1 MDTPE
6 IPLESLD
13 AARVAALLG
22 EHFSLQVLVDV
33 GVDLSG
39 LDPLFD
45 NGLLKEEAAGQAR
58 FEDFQVREGLLTQ
71 LPWSFRRRWSLKL
84 AESLEK
90 LKGEPAKLGEL
101 FLSAQDFD
109 RARPY
114 LIRAAESA
122 CMANEYAKALELLR
136 QVFEIWHPDETSTSR
151 SRLLREMARCAANS
165 GDKEA
170 VVIAW
175 EELLENARIQKDIVL
190 QIEAHQQLAEW
201 AGKQGSRA
209 RVRDQLQAAA
219 ELSSELG
226 DPDKEARHWFEYAGF
241 LMTQVKL
248 QAANV
253 AFDNAYHAA
262 SNGEDTAQRIEI
274 LATRALGQA
283 MAGNSELAFG
293 WVDQA
298 LNEAI
303 KHELPEQVSYVYRR
317 MANVNEYSG
326 NFQAYLELE
335 LKALDR
341 CQASGGDEMMEH
353 SCFSCLSYAFFRCG
367 QWKRSQEML
376 QLVIDDLKLEG
387 ELKMIAVGTRA
398 VISAFRGERKLAENN
413 RKHFDELV
421 RHHGGAYMQFHV
433 YWGMG
438 VLAYLDGDA
447 QTAQQEFANLIDH
460 WHDTEDRHDVVPGL
474 TAACS
479 FYADSNQPSLLAQ
492 CTDILNTVIAD
503 NNNVEN
509 RAAREA
515 VLAEGAWVKGDVQ
528 KSIELAVSAL
538 DLYEEQKT
546 PIEVAFISRRLGK
559 MYQSMGDAKSAE
571 SAFQKGEGIAR
582 RLGMRPLLEA
592 IRADRNAN
600 QKTDS
605 SSSMAA
611 PGLTKR
617 QKEVLKLMA
626 DGQTNKEVAA
636 ELSLSPRTVE
646 MHVGSIL
653 ERLNCR
659 ARTDAIK
666 KAVELGLV

>member
-1 MDTPE
+1 METPE
-6 IPLESLD
+6 IPFESLD
-13 AARVAALLG
+13 AARKAALLG
-22 EHFSLQVLVDV
+22 EQLSLQVLVDV
-33 GVDLSG
+33 GVDLAA

-45 NGLLKEEAAGQAR
+45 SEILCEEAAGRAH
-58 FEDFQVREGLLTQ
+58 FKDFQVRDELLKQ
-71 LPWSFRRRWSLKL
+71 LPWSFRRNWSLRL

-90 LKGEPAKLGEL
+90 LKGEPGKLGAL
-101 FLSAQDFD
+101 FLSGQDFD

-114 LIRAAESA
+114 LIRAAEDA
-122 CMANEYAKALELLR
+122 CLANEYSKALVLLR
-136 QVFEIWHPDETSTSR
+136 QVFEIWHPEETSTSR

-165 GDKEA
+165 GDNES
-170 VVIAW
+170 VVLAW
-175 EELLENARIQKDIVL
+175 EELLENARNQNDIAT

-201 AGKQGSRA
+201 AGKQGSRN
-209 RVRDQLQAAA
+209 RVRDQLKAAA
-219 ELSSELG
+219 ELCKELG
-226 DPDKEARHWFEYAGF
+226 DPDKEARHWFEYGGF

-248 QAANV
+248 QAANI

-262 SNGEDTAQRIEI
+262 NKGKNIAQRIEI
-274 LATRALGQA
+274 MATRALGQA

-293 WVDQA
+293 WVDDA

-303 KHELPEQVSYVYRR
+303 KHELPKQVSYVYRR

-341 CQASGGDEMMEH
+341 CQASGDDEIMEH

-376 QLVIDDLKLEG
+376 QLVLEELKIEG

-398 VISAFRGERKLAENN
+398 VISAFRGERKLAHKN
-413 RKHFDELV
+413 RHLFDELV
-421 RHHGGAYMQFHV
+421 RLHGGAYMQFHV
-433 YWGMG
+433 FWGLGLM
-438 VLAYLDGDA
+438 AYLDGDTE
-447 QTAQQEFANLIDH
+447 TAQREFTDLVDH
-460 WHDTEDRHDVVPGL
+460 WYDTDDRHDAVPGL
-474 TAACS
+474 VTACAY
-479 FYADSNQPSLLAQ
+479 YADTNQASELAR
-492 CTDILNTVIAD
+492 CTDVLNAIIAD

-509 RAAREA
+509 RAGREA
-515 VLAEGAWVKGDVQ
+515 ALAEGAWVKGDVR
-528 KSIELAVSAL
+528 KSIELARSAL
-538 DLYEEQKT
+538 ELYEEQNT
-546 PIEVAFISRRLGK
+546 PIEAAFISRRLGK
-559 MYQSMGDAKSAE
+559 MFLSMGDANSAE
-571 SAFQKGEGIAR
+571 EAFQKGERIAR

-592 IRADRNAN
+592 IRSDRTAN
-600 QKTDS
+600 EASAS
-605 SSSMAA
+605 SPSAVSS
-611 PGLTKR
+611 GLTKR
-617 QKEVLKLMA
+617 QKEVLQLMA
-626 DGQTNKEVAA
+626 DGRTNKEVAA